1 MSRNRSVLHCAALA
15 FGLLITADSASA
27 QSNFPIRNRASG
39 LVADVVGAQTND
51 GQPVILFKK
60 NGNPNQLFFQAVE
73 TDDTFSLVAVH
84 SSKCLDVAGFSQL
97 DGADVIQFACH
108 RGTNQ
113 RWTVQHIGGGIILKS
128 VNSGKCLDAR
138 NGKFPRPPGSGAPLQ
153 QWACILRASDPN
165 AVNQIF
171 TLGSF

>member
-60 NGNPNQLFFQAVE
+60 NGNPN
-73 TDDTFSLVAVH
+73 
-84 SSKCLDVAGFSQL
+84 
-97 DGADVIQFACH
+97 
-108 RGTNQ
+108 
-113 RWTVQHIGGGIILKS
+113 
-128 VNSGKCLDAR
+128 
-138 NGKFPRPPGSGAPLQ
+138 
-153 QWACILRASDPN
+153 
-165 AVNQIF
+165 
-171 TLGSF
+171 

>member
-1 MSRNRSVLHCAALA
+1 MVRSLSACFALA
-15 FGLLITADSASA
+15 LGLSITAHSASA

-39 LVADVVGAQTND
+39 LVADVVGAQTNN
-51 GQPVILFKK
+51 GQPVILFKR
-60 NGNPNQLFFQAVE
+60 NGNANQLFFMAVN

-84 SSKCLDVAGFSQL
+84 SSKCLDVTGFSQQ
-97 DGADVIQFACH
+97 DGADVIQFQCH
-108 RGTNQ
+108 NGANQ
-113 RWTVQHIGGGIILKS
+113 RWTTQSMGGGRIIRS

-153 QWACILRASDPN
+153 QWACISRASDPN

-171 TLGSF
+171 TFSSF